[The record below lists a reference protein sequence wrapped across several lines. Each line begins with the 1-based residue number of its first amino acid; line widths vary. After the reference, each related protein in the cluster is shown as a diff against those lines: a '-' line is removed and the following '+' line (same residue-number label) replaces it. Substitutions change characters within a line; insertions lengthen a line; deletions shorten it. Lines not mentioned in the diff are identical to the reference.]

1 MKKRL
6 LQAAYNAFGYTPKEK
21 GRKGERVVIRHVL
34 AYLLTTQA
42 GLTLEH
48 AGRELGFKHTTILY
62 AKNLVSYRITTK
74 DPRTMETLRA
84 IQNELKPPTVWV
96 GQGVISTD
104 FKKTLIG

>member
-6 LQAAYNAFGYTPKEK
+6 LEAAFNAFGYTPKENN
-21 GRKGERVVIRHVL
+21 RKAERVVIRHVL

-48 AGRELGFKHTTILY
+48 AGRVLGFKHTTILY

-74 DPRTMETLRA
+74 DPRTIETLRA
-84 IQNELKPPTVWV
+84 IQNELKPPVIWV
-96 GQGVISTD
+96 GTNEMSVD

>member
-6 LQAAYNAFGYTPKEK
+6 LQAAFNAFGYTPKEK
-21 GRKGERVVIRHVL
+21 DRKAERVVIRHVL

-48 AGRELGFKHTTILY
+48 AGRVLGFNYATILY
-62 AKNLVSYRITTK
+62 AKNLISYRITTK

-84 IQNELKPPTVWV
+84 IQNELKPPTVWIAQSV
-96 GQGVISTD
+96 MSTN